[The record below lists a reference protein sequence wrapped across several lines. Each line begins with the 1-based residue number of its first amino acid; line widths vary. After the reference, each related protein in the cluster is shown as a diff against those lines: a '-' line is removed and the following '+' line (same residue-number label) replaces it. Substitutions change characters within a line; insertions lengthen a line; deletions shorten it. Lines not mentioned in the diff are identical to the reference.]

1 MNYFGD
7 RTISVKVD
15 PIAFVN
21 NAPTRRYTPKVYV
34 YDGTSALAQN
44 KEYTVTLIN
53 FDTATI

>member
-1 MNYFGD
+1 MNYFGG

-34 YDGTSALAQN
+34 YDEN
-44 KEYTVTLIN
+44 KEYAVTLIN